1 MQWNAKIP
9 AGKVDDR
16 PVIQLAIHPTALAA
30 AGVKAPGEAKFDG
43 VNLFPYPTGE
53 KSGPPHEAL
62 YWRFGQQIAIRSGD
76 WKLVKGAGMVS
87 VKPPAAGGKATTEG
101 AELYNVTADIGE
113 KTNLAQKNP
122 EKLKELAALWDTWNA
137 GNIDAAWGPGARKN
151 APNAQPV
158 DPAPQRRK
166 RNQPTN

>member
-1 MQWNAKIP
+1 MA
-9 AGKVDDR
+9 
-16 PVIQLAIHPTALAA
+16 
-30 AGVKAPGEAKFDG
+30 
-43 VNLFPYPTGE
+43 
-53 KSGPPHEAL
+53 
-62 YWRFGQQIAIRSGD
+62 
-76 WKLVKGAGMVS
+76 S

-137 GNIDAAWGPGARKN
+137 GNIDAARAPGVRKN
-151 APNAQPV
+151 APNAQPG
-158 DPAPQRRK
+158 DPAPPRRK